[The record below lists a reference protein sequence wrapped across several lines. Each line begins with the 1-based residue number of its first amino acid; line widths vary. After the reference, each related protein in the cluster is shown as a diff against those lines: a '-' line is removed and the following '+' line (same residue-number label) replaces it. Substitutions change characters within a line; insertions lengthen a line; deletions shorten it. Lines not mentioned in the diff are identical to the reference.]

1 VDGLLRAYFRA
12 QVPVPWPVPATPAP
26 DQHPT
31 GAPVRRWGV
40 VVSSRFALAAAVAFF
55 VLSFWEL
62 SSRFPVPPLDSGPAA
77 NPGQTLGARGLNH
90 LRPGVPARTGKA
102 VEPTR
107 NGGEALLQWERLPD
121 GLFMRIEEKRP
132 PRP

>member
-1 VDGLLRAYFRA
+1 MAL
-12 QVPVPWPVPATPAP
+12 
-26 DQHPT
+26 
-31 GAPVRRWGV
+31 
-40 VVSSRFALAAAVAFF
+40 SSRFALAAAVAFF
-55 VLSFWEL
+55 VIGYGAL
-62 SSRFPVPPLDSGPAA
+62 SSRFPVEPTGAGPAVSLE
-77 NPGQTLGARGLNH
+77 QTLGARGVNR
-90 LRPGVPARTGKA
+90 LRAGKV